1 MSIFRKNR
9 EEKKSK
15 FFIREYKII
24 KQIGEGTYATIYKVQ
39 KDNSNEIY
47 VLKQIHITEEDL
59 NDTQSLN
66 DIKNES
72 LILSKIHS
80 PYIVKFYDSFFHKNC
95 LNIITEYC
103 SAGDLCEYL
112 QMYISHK
119 KKMSEKLVWKLFI
132 QICLGLYYLHQHK
145 ILHRDIKTKNIFLNE
160 DYSVKIGDLG
170 IAKILENTSSYAH
183 TFIGTPYYLSPELCK
198 DLPYND
204 KSDVWS
210 LGCVLY
216 EMVTLRHPFEGKTK
230 VEIYEKII
238 NSNYEG
244 IDKYYSLELR
254 RIIDLLLI
262 KDEKKRPKISE
273 ILSLNIIKEKAR
285 ESGIKVPEI
294 KIKNSSRSNNNHHSN
309 NHRNNH
315 NSIINNNSNTNN
327 SNNNSKNNFNSN
339 NNSKNNFNSNNNS
352 KNNFNSNN
360 YGSNCSSGNFNNNVN
375 ESLNKENNQKKI
387 KISSVE
393 VNYFKYKNEKNNENK
408 EKKQNVQ
415 LDNSGKN
422 ISKML
427 DISSILKQ
435 SQDKILN
442 MLSKR
447 KNNSKE
453 SFHKDNKE
461 IHNYNNRNNNNGRNE
476 EMNINNQEQIN
487 LNKNLNNNKRAISGN
502 SSKRNYISSQYYE
515 NNPRKNEKNVIIND
529 FINQNSRNDNYNSN
543 SNINNNNYIN
553 QNIQNNSNR
562 YLNNNINELNKKNN
576 INHIINYNNNI
587 KIQTNSNNNKIRK
600 YLTDSKEKDINKSKE
615 NSNINNEINTS
626 IKNLSNINISNGHGK
641 EKLQNQKI
649 PLIINLDEKK
659 KSNVHDIIKKI
670 KQNPIKRNIEINQQI
685 KNQSNIKIE
694 EIISEKNDPN
704 NFTLTENK
712 DMLLFNTNA
721 SDKSNLKMN
730 EEKVKVFNANDTLI
744 NKTES
749 QLKKDTI
756 SLLNLKKKY
765 LNLLNESKSDMIE
778 ISNEVF
784 EKVFKI
790 YKKLD
795 SNPEN
800 IDKIYDEIQNYMI
813 ENIPKSNENNLYK
826 KFNKAFSNYI
836 FYEIELKDIDKKIE
850 KRKSN
855 SKWYIN

>member
-119 KKMSEKLVWKLFI
+119 KKMSEKLIWKLFI

-160 DYSVKIGDLG
+160 DYTVKIGDLG

-244 IDKYYSLELR
+244 IDKHYSLELR
-254 RIIDLLLI
+254 RVIDLLLI

-294 KIKNSSRSNNNHHSN
+294 KLKSSSRSNHNHHSN
-309 NHRNNH
+309 NRNIQ
-315 NSIINNNSNTNN
+315 NSNTNISNTNN

-339 NNSKNNFNSNNNS
+339 NNSKNNFNN
-352 KNNFNSNN
+352 NN
-360 YGSNCSSGNFNNNVN
+360 YGSNCSSGNFNNNIN
-375 ESLNKENNQKKI
+375 ESINKENNQKKI

-408 EKKQNVQ
+408 EKKQNIQ

-422 ISKML
+422 VSKML

-461 IHNYNNRNNNNGRNE
+461 IYNYNNRNINNGRNQD
-476 EMNINNQEQIN
+476 MNIYNQEQMN
-487 LNKNLNNNKRAISGN
+487 LNKNINNNKRAISGN

-515 NNPRKNEKNVIIND
+515 NYPRKNEKNIIIND
-529 FINQNSRNDNYNSN
+529 VINQHSRNDNSEYYKNYNSN
-543 SNINNNNYIN
+543 SNNNNNNNNYSN
-553 QNIQNNSNR
+553 QNIQNNSNK
-562 YLNNNINELNKKNN
+562 YLNSNLNELNKKNN
-576 INHIINYNNNI
+576 MNHIINYNNNI
-587 KIQTNSNNNKIRK
+587 KIQVNSNNNKIRK
-600 YLTDSKEKDINKSKE
+600 YLTDSKEKEINQSNE
-615 NSNINNEINTS
+615 NSNINNEINSS
-626 IKNLSNINISNGHGK
+626 IKNISNINVSNGHGK

-649 PLIINLDEKK
+649 QLIVNLDEKK
-659 KSNVHDIIKKI
+659 KSNMYDIIKKI
-670 KQNPIKRNIEINQQI
+670 KQNPIKKNMEINQQI
-685 KNQSNIKIE
+685 KNKSNVKIE
-694 EIISEKNDPN
+694 EITSHKNDPN
-704 NFTLTENK
+704 NFTLTENN
-712 DMLLFNTNA
+712 DMLLFNTNN
-721 SDKSNLKMN
+721 SEKSNLKMN

-765 LNLLNESKSDMIE
+765 FNLLNESKSDMIE

-790 YKKLD
+790 YKQLD
-795 SNPEN
+795 SNPDN

-813 ENIPKSNENNLYK
+813 ENIPQSDDNENNLYK
-826 KFNKAFSNYI
+826 KFNKAFTNYI